1 MFFILY
7 YGNFDP
13 ESNLLFL
20 DNSYLEITKG
30 LTFKKYTF

>member
-20 DNSYLEITKG
+20 DNSYFAYKG
-30 LTFKKYTF
+30 YNI